1 MVKLRPIYAHYRK
14 PTMKTLRHL
23 IVLLLLC
30 PILVFAQAS
39 NPKLDEIQKLGWQQ
53 GPGEGRIATQ
63 ATIKIPAGYVFLGE
77 ADTNRFLQLMG
88 NLPSPGHYLL
98 APKSLK
104 WFSVFS
110 FNPSGYVKDDEKID
124 ADALLKS
131 LKDADGPSN
140 EERKRLGLEA
150 LYTDGWQVT
159 PHYDAQNKRLEWGM
173 RLRSANGAMNI
184 NYTSRLL
191 GRSGVMSAVLVS
203 DVDTLPSDSQEF
215 QMALTQFSF
224 VQGETYAEY
233 KSGDKIAE
241 YGLGALILGGAAAVA
256 TKKGLWAV
264 IGGFLAA
271 FWKLIAGVGVAAL
284 MGLKSFFSRK
294 KAG

>member
-1 MVKLRPIYAHYRK
+1 
-14 PTMKTLRHL
+14 MKTLRHL
-23 IVLLLLC
+23 ILLLLLC
-30 PILVFAQAS
+30 PILVYAQAN
-39 NPKLDEIQKLGWQQ
+39 NPELDEIRKLGWQD

-77 ADTNRFLQLMG
+77 ADTNRFLQLLG

-159 PHYDAQNKRLEWGM
+159 PHYDAQSKRLEWGM

-203 DVDTLPSDSQEF
+203 DVDTLPRDTQEF
-215 QMALTQFSF
+215 QTALAQFSF
-224 VQGETYAEY
+224 VSGESYAEF
-233 KSGDKIAE
+233 KQGDKIAE

>member
-1 MVKLRPIYAHYRK
+1 
-14 PTMKTLRHL
+14 MKTLRHL
-23 IVLLLLC
+23 ILLLLLC
-30 PILVFAQAS
+30 PILVYAQAN
-39 NPKLDEIQKLGWQQ
+39 NPELDEIRKLGWQD

-77 ADTNRFLQLMG
+77 ADTNRFLQLLG

-110 FNPSGYVKDDEKID
+110 FNPSGYVKDDERID

-159 PHYDAQNKRLEWGM
+159 PHYDAQSKRLEWGM

-203 DVDTLPSDSQEF
+203 DVDTLPRDTQEF
-215 QMALTQFSF
+215 QTALAQFSF
-224 VQGETYAEY
+224 VSGESYAEF
-233 KSGDKIAE
+233 KQGDKIAE